1 MESDLSLINK
11 IKNDNDGGC
20 LEELINRHSGIYVYI
35 VDKYTKNKNSCLNRD
50 FILDDK
56 DYVIYQS
63 ALSYKPEK
71 NSKFSTFLANQT
83 KWKCL
88 NAINNV
94 RNKPTTSID
103 RVYGK
108 ISDED
113 NSHEILCKME
123 AFDCFNKMLEEEND
137 PRVKKIIDIRYNT
150 TNTKLVP
157 WRIVSKEMDLS
168 IQGCINIHNRFIKK
182 VKQQFDNNYVQ

>member
-11 IKNDNDGGC
+11 IKEENDGGC
-20 LEELINRHSGIYVYI
+20 LEELINRHSGIYIYI

-56 DYVIYQS
+56 DYTIYQS
-63 ALSYKPEK
+63 ALSYKEDK

-88 NAINNV
+88 NAINSIK
-94 RNKPTTSID
+94 NKPTTNIED
-103 RVYGK
+103 AYGD
-108 ISDED
+108 ICDVED
-113 NSHEILCKME
+113 SHQILCRME
-123 AFDCFNKMLEEEND
+123 AFDCFNDMLKKEND

-150 TNTKLVP
+150 TNNRLIP
-157 WRIVSKEMDLS
+157 WRVVSKELDLS
-168 IQGCINIHNRFIKK
+168 IKGCINIHNKFINK
-182 VKQQFDNNYVQ
+182 VKQQFDNNYV

>member
-11 IKNDNDGGC
+11 IKEENNGDC
-20 LEELINRHSGIYVYI
+20 LEELINRHSGIYIYI
-35 VDKYTKNKNSCLNRD
+35 VDKYTKNKSYVTNRD

-56 DYVIYQS
+56 DYMIYQS

-88 NAINNV
+88 NAINSSK
-94 RNKPTTSID
+94 NKPTTDID

-108 ISDED
+108 ISEQDD
-113 NSHEILCKME
+113 SYEIVCKME
-123 AFDCFNKMLEEEND
+123 AFDCFDNLLKKEKD
-137 PRVKKIIDIRYNT
+137 GRVKKIIDIRYNT
-150 TNTKLVP
+150 TNTRLVP
-157 WRIVSKEMDLS
+157 WRVVSKELNLS
-168 IQGCINIHNRFIKK
+168 IQGCINIHNKFIKK
-182 VKQQFDNNYVQ
+182 VKQQFDNNYV